1 MKVKIY
7 GRENCQYC
15 EKAKELCQSKEIDFD
30 YIDIREHEIS
40 KEQLGYLCGKV
51 IETVPQI
58 FVDDKHVGGFTEFN
72 ELINAQEARELEFD
86 IEL

>member
-15 EKAKELCQSKEIDFD
+15 EKAKELCQAKGFDFE
-30 YIDIREHEIS
+30 YINIREHEIS
-40 KEQLGYLCGKV
+40 KEQLGYLCGKE

-58 FVDDKHVGGFTEFN
+58 FVDEKHVGGFTEFN
-72 ELINAQEARELEFD
+72 QLVNTQEAPEMEFD